1 MVACRLATQMPEAVR
16 VKYETVRAL
25 VPTFWDGADY
35 DLAVH
40 IGMAG
45 PQAVYSL
52 ERRAHRDGY
61 ALRDVD
67 GDFLDDLSAL
77 IAGNRRVGVVGFSEF
92 RNAGFNAVPGLHRFD
107 LEYDVGAFDAPLPRI
122 RVIPIDEFDPF
133 DVLR

>member
-1 MVACRLATQMPEAVR
+1 M
-16 VKYETVRAL
+16 KYETVRAL

-67 GDFLDDLSAL
+67 GDFLDDEITREIERERWVWHGVPSELETD
-77 IAGNRRVGVVGFSEF
+77 IDVDDVYRRWVERSPV
-92 RNAGFNAVPGLHRFD
+92 R
-107 LEYDVGAFDAPLPRI
+107 AFFFL
-122 RVIPIDEFDPF
+122 
-133 DVLR
+133 LLN